1 MKFRKLI
8 KVFVLFLRNFELEKI
23 LLQIGQIGKIFIRL
37 EKNLWAGGHI
47 LGILKL
53 WRFWFLNKKLSKKC
67 CFFYIGLYKMFI
79 IKCCLIKIIF

>member
-1 MKFRKLI
+1 MKFGKLI

-47 LGILKL
+47 FVGERFGDFKIMEILVFK
-53 WRFWFLNKKLSKKC
+53 
-67 CFFYIGLYKMFI
+67 
-79 IKCCLIKIIF
+79 